1 MLSTDLDL
9 PTRLRLAIMR
19 LARTLRQQSV
29 TDDITPSMLSAL
41 SVVERR
47 GPLSIGELAITERVS
62 PPSMTRV
69 VSHLEERRLV
79 TREVDFT
86 DRRVAR
92 LRVTP
97 AGARTLA
104 AMRTRK
110 QAYLAQR
117 LRLMSEEDRSLL
129 AAALPVL
136 ERLAEDEH

>member
-9 PTRLRLAIMR
+9 PTRLRLAVMR

-47 GPLSIGELAITERVS
+47 GPLSLGELAITERVS

>member
-1 MLSTDLDL
+1 MLSTDIDL
-9 PTRLRLAIMR
+9 SSRLRLAVMR
-19 LARTLRQQSV
+19 LGRTLRRQST
-29 TDDITPSMLSAL
+29 TDDITPSMQSAL

-47 GPLSIGELAITERVS
+47 GPLSIGDLAVTERVS

-69 VSHLEERRLV
+69 VGHLEERQLV
-79 TREVDFT
+79 TREVDPT
-86 DRRVAR
+86 DRRIAR

-97 AGARTLA
+97 AGARALA

-117 LRLMSEEDRSLL
+117 VRLLSEEDRALL

-136 ERLAEDEH
+136 ERLAEDEL